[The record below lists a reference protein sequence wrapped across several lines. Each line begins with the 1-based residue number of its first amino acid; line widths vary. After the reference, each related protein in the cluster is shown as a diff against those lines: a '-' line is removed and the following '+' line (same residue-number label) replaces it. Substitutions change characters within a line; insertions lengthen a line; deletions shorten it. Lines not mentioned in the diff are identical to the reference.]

1 MDEGAG
7 RGGCGDEGRAR
18 HGGAGGHCD
27 GARAGDALWAAAD
40 DVVAVGGADG
50 GARAALAG
58 RVAALVV
65 VLCADVALEELGNGV
80 NGCGVVVGCRELL
93 NLCDCWFEGSEVI
106 RRGESQRREEER
118 RKDGAHGGREVWTTW
133 VRNVENRGM
142 EFS

>member
-18 HGGAGGHCD
+18 HGGAGGRCD
-27 GARAGDALWAAAD
+27 GAGAGDALRAAAD

-65 VLCADVALEELGNGV
+65 VLCADVALEKLGNGV
-80 NGCGVVVGCRELL
+80 DGGGVVVGCRELL
-93 NLCDCWFEGSEVI
+93 DLCDCWFEGSEVI
-106 RRGESQRREEER
+106 RRGESQRRKEER
-118 RKDGAHGGREVWTTW
+118 RKDSAHGGQ
-133 VRNVENRGM
+133 RG
-142 EFS
+142 